1 MLVKLLPGGTE
12 ALRTESAGGKQNC
25 FAAKCN
31 WKPEYQSLE
40 RWVAKLRVCRGL
52 MSFSALQVW
61 GWRWAVFGS
70 GQSWETPNAQLWA
83 FKAFRFEILA
93 CARHWLYSSGFLTSL
108 LVYWDIC
115 DWKFWA
121 RGWREKK
128 KPFLVVHSCVKA
140 KFLFTQWSAVNYI

>member
-93 CARHWLYSSGFLTSL
+93 CARHWLYSSGFLTS
-108 LVYWDIC
+108 
-115 DWKFWA
+115 FWFTEISVIENSEP
-121 RGWREKK
+121 GDEEIKK